1 MRSRGNLDLRMAGT
15 GGGSGQVGFEERGPF
30 LSEVRTVYCDPD
42 ARLRVLNDAG
52 QVTVTAWEHDR
63 IELTVER
70 HAADEADLERLE
82 VEFSGGPGEV
92 VATSTSTAP
101 TAGAWVNFGLR
112 APRMSALDLHSATGE
127 ILLSGFQGASR
138 ASTASGSIR
147 AARMSGTSTL
157 TSVSGS
163 ILGAALEGTV
173 FARSASGG
181 VSLHGTLMG
190 AHRVE
195 TASGDIEVD
204 GVDGS
209 IDARSA
215 SGDIA
220 VTGRLSGR
228 CSLRTGSGDIRVEL
242 LRGSDVEVQTTGR
255 QEDHPHGVGVLLIET
270 TSGEIQLNH
279 EA

>member
-1 MRSRGNLDLRMAGT
+1 MAAT
-15 GGGSGQVGFEERGPF
+15 GGDPGQRRQVELERHAPVS
-30 LSEVRTVYCDPD
+30 SETRTVYCDPD
-42 ARLRVLNDAG
+42 SRLRVEIDAG
-52 QVTVTAWEHDR
+52 QVKVTAWEFDR

-70 HAADEADLERLE
+70 HATNQADLERLE

-92 VATSTSTAP
+92 MATCTTASP
-101 TAGAWVNFGLR
+101 IADAWVDFGLR
-112 APRMSALDLHSATGE
+112 APRMSALDLHSASGE
-127 ILLSGFQGASR
+127 ILVSGFRGASR
-138 ASTASGSIR
+138 ASTASGTIR

-173 FARSASGG
+173 FARSASGL
-181 VSLHGTLMG
+181 VSLHGNLTG
-190 AHRVE
+190 DHRVE

-215 SGDIA
+215 SGDIE

-228 CSLRTGSGDIRVEL
+228 CSLRTVSGDITVAL
-242 LRGSDVEVQTTGR
+242 LPGSDVEVRSKGR
-255 QEDHPHGVGVLLIET
+255 QKDDHPQHRGILLIET
-270 TSGEIQLNH
+270 TSGEIKL
-279 EA
+279 EPRG